1 MNSNEGGMLIMETIK
16 RTRIAIIGLGG
27 IARKVYLPLLS
38 AHPHAQIVG
47 IMNRSPEPVK
57 EMQHAYRIER
67 GTTDLKEL
75 LTWELDAVFVHTATE
90 AHFEIVMACL
100 ERGLAV
106 YVDKPLSYTI
116 RESEE
121 MTAFAEAQGL
131 LLAVGF
137 NRRFAPMYQKAKEWM
152 QAGRGYQS
160 LTLTKHRTEI
170 QERPAAETIYDDLI
184 HMLDLMLWY
193 ADNDVQLLDQWL
205 RQDDQGHLLHAAGTA
220 GQGKTAL
227 ARFEM
232 IRAAGADLEKVEL
245 HGGGRSVEVVNMDTA
260 HYAEQEKLE
269 TKETFGSWDMV
280 LTRRGFAGAVDH
292 FLACLDTPDDCQIS
306 ASYVMDSHELAE
318 LLIKKMN

>member
-1 MNSNEGGMLIMETIK
+1 METIK

-27 IARKVYLPLLS
+27 IARKVYLPLLT
-38 AHPHAQIVG
+38 AHPGVEVVG
-47 IMNRSPEPVK
+47 IMNRSSEPVK
-57 EMQHAYRIER
+57 EVQRTYRIEQ

-75 LTWELDAVFVHTATE
+75 LSWDLDAVFVHTATE
-90 AHFEIVMACL
+90 AHFEIVMSCL

-152 QAGRGYQS
+152 QGGAGVET
-160 LTLTKHRTEI
+160 LTLTKHRTDV
-170 QERPAAETIYDDLI
+170 QDRPAAETVYDDLI
-184 HMLDLMLWY
+184 HLLDLMLWY
-193 ADNDVQLLDQWL
+193 TDNDAELLHKWL
-205 RQDDQGHLLHAAGTA
+205 RVDKQGRLLHAAGIA
-220 GQGKTAL
+220 KQGKTAL
-227 ARFEM
+227 AHFDM

-245 HGGGRSVEVVNMDTA
+245 HGGGRSVEVINMDSA
-260 HYAEQEKLE
+260 HYAEQGGRESREL
-269 TKETFGSWDMV
+269 FGSWDSV
-280 LTRRGFAGAVDH
+280 LVRRGFAGAVDH
-292 FLACLDTPDDCQIS
+292 FLACLDKPDDCLIS

-318 LLIKKMN
+318 RLIKK

>member
-1 MNSNEGGMLIMETIK
+1 MNIAEGGMLIMETIK

-27 IARKVYLPLLS
+27 IARKVYLPLLT
-38 AHPHAQIVG
+38 AHPQVEIVG

-57 EMQHAYRIER
+57 EIGQAHRIER

-75 LTWELDAVFVHTATE
+75 LSWDLDAVFVHTATE
-90 AHFEIVMACL
+90 SHFEIVMACL
-100 ERGLAV
+100 EKGLAV
-106 YVDKPLSYTI
+106 YVDKPLSYTL

-137 NRRFAPMYQKAKEWM
+137 NRRFAPMYLKAKEWM
-152 QAGRGYQS
+152 QGGKGYET
-160 LTLTKHRTEI
+160 LTLTKHRTGL
-170 QERPAAETIYDDLI
+170 QDRPAAETIYDDLI

-193 ADNDVQLLDQWL
+193 ADNDVQLVHQWI
-205 RQDDQGHLLHAAGTA
+205 RRDDQDRLLHAAGTA
-220 GQGKTAL
+220 KQGKTAL

-232 IRAAGADLEKVEL
+232 IRSAGADLEKIEM

-260 HYAEQEKLE
+260 YYAEQGELD
-269 TKETFGSWDMV
+269 TKETFGSWETV
-280 LTRRGFAGAVDH
+280 LARRGFAGAVDH

-318 LLIKKMN
+318 KLITG

>member
-1 MNSNEGGMLIMETIK
+1 METIK

-38 AHPHAQIVG
+38 VHPRVDIVG

-57 EMQHAYRIER
+57 EVGQAYRIER

-75 LTWELDAVFVHTATE
+75 LSWELDAVFVHTATE

-100 ERGLAV
+100 EQGLAV
-106 YVDKPLSYTI
+106 YVDKPLSYTL

-152 QAGRGYQS
+152 QDGKGYETLS
-160 LTLTKHRTEI
+160 LTKHRTSI
-170 QERPAAETIYDDLI
+170 QDRPAAETIYDDLI

-193 ADNDVQLLDQWL
+193 ADNDVQLVHNWL
-205 RQDDQGHLLHAAGTA
+205 RQDDQGRLMHAAGTVK
-220 GQGKTAL
+220 QGKTAL

-232 IRAAGADLEKVEL
+232 VRAAGADLEKVEM
-245 HGGGRSVEVVNMDTA
+245 HGGARSVEVVNMDTVF
-260 HYAEQEKLE
+260 YAEQGSLE
-269 TKETFGSWDMV
+269 TKENFGSWETV
-280 LTRRGFAGAVDH
+280 LERRGFAGAVDH

-318 LLIKKMN
+318 RLIRE